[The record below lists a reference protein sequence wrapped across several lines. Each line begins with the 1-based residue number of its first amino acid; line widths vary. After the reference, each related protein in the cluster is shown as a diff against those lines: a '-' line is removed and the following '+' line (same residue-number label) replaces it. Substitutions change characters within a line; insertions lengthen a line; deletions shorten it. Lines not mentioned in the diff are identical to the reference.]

1 MLGMLE
7 NIFIGK
13 KTSDALVCKG
23 KCIGIMIGLAAGV
36 TVGYLSALCIAPSAA
51 GAKLR
56 KKIASCGNKMM
67 DKVLKGDPL
76 CGGTE
81 DNTDC

>member
-7 NIFIGK
+7 NVFIGK

-23 KCIGIMIGLAAGV
+23 KCIGMMIGLAAGMAI
-36 TVGYLSALCIAPSAA
+36 GYASALCIAPSQA

-56 KKIASCGNKMM
+56 QKIADCGNNMM
-67 DKVLKGDPL
+67 NKVLKCDPM
-76 CGGTE
+76 CSGNSE
-81 DNTDC
+81 DC